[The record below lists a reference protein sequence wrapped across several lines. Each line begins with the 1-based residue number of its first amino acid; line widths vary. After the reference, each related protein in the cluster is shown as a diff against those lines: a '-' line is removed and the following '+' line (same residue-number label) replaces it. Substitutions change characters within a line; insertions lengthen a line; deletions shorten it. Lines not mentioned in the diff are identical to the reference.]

1 MKLRKQAPA
10 KAIVLAATLGLLAAF
25 FGLIRSE
32 PRIKAESVP
41 PPGQPGVDYDRF
53 FAPAAGSAPRS
64 TSPTHTRTHA
74 S

>member
-10 KAIVLAATLGLLAAF
+10 KALIVAATLGLLAAF

-32 PRIKAESVP
+32 PRIEAESTAP
-41 PPGQPGVDYDRF
+41 PAGTGVNYDSF
-53 FAPAAGSAPRS
+53 FAPGVGAPAAPVAP
-64 TSPTHTRTHA
+64 HTRTHA

>member
-10 KAIVLAATLGLLAAF
+10 KAIVLAVTLGLLAGF

-32 PRIKAESVP
+32 PRIKAESVAP
-41 PPGQPGVDYDRF
+41 AGQPSVDYDRF
-53 FAPAAGSAPRS
+53 FAPAAGSAPRP
-64 TSPTHTRTHA
+64 TSTHTRTHA